1 MALKAMDLFEAYT
14 QNQMPLDEG
23 YIVSSFFKSDSS
35 YSIYEIVSYSA
46 VKDIY
51 AAGNGITFQT
61 NGKKVYVLVE
71 PPTYP
76 QKMIEPYCRP
86 QDFLVPLRFSEANI
100 ITAKNQSRIMFN
112 KEPQQAISAF
122 TVVRPEGMN
131 FAFLFYSR
139 PDVFQ
144 SMELFFSKTLH
155 QEAGI
160 NQIDAA
166 KAAKAIAELCSKTL
180 TWPKDEE

>member
-1 MALKAMDLFEAYT
+1 MALKAMDLFEAYS
-14 QNQMPLDEG
+14 QNKMPLDEG
-23 YIVSSFFKSDSS
+23 YIVSSFFKAEST

-51 AAGNGITFQT
+51 TAGNGITFQT
-61 NGKKVYVLVE
+61 NGKKMHVLVE

-86 QDFLVPLRFSEANI
+86 QDFLVPLRFNESNI

-122 TVVRPEGMN
+122 TIVRPEGMN

-160 NQIDAA
+160 TQVDAA
-166 KAAKAIAELCSKTL
+166 KAAKAIAELCANTL
-180 TWPKDEE
+180 TWPKDRE